1 MTLLFSVPIQL
12 ALAHQA
18 TALVL
23 LTATTLHAAR
33 MWRCS
38 PPRKTVGRENK
49 AIAPSGMFPTSL
61 A

>member
-18 TALVL
+18 MALAL

-33 MWRCS
+33 MVAS
-38 PPRKTVGRENK
+38 LS
-49 AIAPSGMFPTSL
+49 APKDRR